1 MTAVPAAT
9 QITAEPDKREAILD
23 AALTL
28 FAQRTFDGTPVPLV
42 AEGAGVAAGTI
53 YRYFPSKEALVNA
66 LYRRWKGEMQ
76 RTLVDAVTAGGS
88 VRDQFGLIW
97 RGLWR
102 FAVDHPRAVAF
113 IETHHHAAYLDDESR
128 ALAAEIDAQT
138 TAFVHASQA
147 SGAIRDVEP
156 GTLLALVM
164 GAFTG
169 LVRRAGPDG
178 LRYDEAAVRQTE
190 EMMWSALKTQ
200 SPAND

>member
-1 MTAVPAAT
+1 MNIHSVTASVAP
-9 QITAEPDKREAILD
+9 TADSDKREAILD

-28 FAQRTFDGTPVPLV
+28 FAERTFDGTPVPLV
-42 AEGAGVAAGTI
+42 AETAGVAAGTI

-76 RTLVDAVTAGGS
+76 RTLVEAVAGGS
-88 VRDQFGLIW
+88 TVREQFGLIW

-102 FAVDHPRAVAF
+102 FAVDNPRAIAF

-147 SGAIRDVEP
+147 SGAIREVEP

-169 LVRRAGPDG
+169 LVKRAGADG

-190 EMMWSALKTQ
+190 EMMWSALKK
-200 SPAND
+200 

>member
-1 MTAVPAAT
+1 VLIAAVET
-9 QITAEPDKREAILD
+9 
-23 AALTL
+23 
-28 FAQRTFDGTPVPLV
+28 FARTGL
-42 AEGAGVAAGTI
+42 AGTSVRDI
-53 YRYFPSKEALVNA
+53 ARRARIRVSTLYHYFPSKEALVNA

-76 RTLVDAVTAGGS
+76 RTLVEAVAGGS
-88 VRDQFGLIW
+88 TVREQFGLIW

-102 FAVDHPRAVAF
+102 FAVDHPRAIAF

-147 SGAIRDVEP
+147 SGAIREVEP

-169 LVRRAGPDG
+169 LVKRAGADG

-190 EMMWSALKTQ
+190 EMMWSALKK
-200 SPAND
+200 